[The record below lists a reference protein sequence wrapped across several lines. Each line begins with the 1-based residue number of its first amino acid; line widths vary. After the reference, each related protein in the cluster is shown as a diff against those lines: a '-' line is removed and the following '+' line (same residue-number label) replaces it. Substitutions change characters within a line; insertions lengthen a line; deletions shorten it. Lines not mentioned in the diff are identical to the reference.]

1 MQVETGLP
9 KWSGR
14 VPPLDL
20 TSVSVCPR
28 ETERRWHKIQPI
40 SKKSYDSRIGTDGL
54 PIGRFVK
61 MHSLHPCLIISK
73 GPFIKYAE
81 KEED

>member
-1 MQVETGLP
+1 MQVETGLQ

-28 ETERRWHKIQPI
+28 ETEQRWHKTQTT
-40 SKKSYDSRIGTDGL
+40 SRKNCDSRIGTDGL
-54 PIGRFVK
+54 PIGKCDTFLVR
-61 MHSLHPCLIISK
+61 IQ
-73 GPFIKYAE
+73 
-81 KEED
+81 

>member
-28 ETERRWHKIQPI
+28 ETEKRWHKIQPI
-40 SKKSYDSRIGTDGL
+40 TKRSYDSRIGADGL
-54 PIGRFVK
+54 PLGK
-61 MHSLHPCLIISK
+61 LI
-73 GPFIKYAE
+73 PQLFIRL
-81 KEED
+81 

>member
-28 ETERRWHKIQPI
+28 ETEKRWHKIQPI
-40 SKKSYDSRIGTDGL
+40 SKKNYDSRIGTDGL
-54 PIGRFVK
+54 PIGKFN
-61 MHSLHPCLIISK
+61 SECCLKFLNNIILMLMNYFTS
-73 GPFIKYAE
+73 
-81 KEED
+81 